1 MIRTLPKVLPR
12 SRHIDWRQPENRPRL
27 GIFLAVIG
35 AASAAILLRNHIA
48 LQQAGYLGIGLG
60 CPAGQRQHGPAGSPL
75 ATVCAAIAFLIPL
88 YVELVAGSAETVGEL
103 PRYFLGY
110 IGRGVVGE
118 GRISQRLGT
127 WMRQRGRLLLFLLA
141 FLPNPVFRPGRCDRR
156 GPEIAAGAF
165 LGGGACRKDTE
176 VGRLCLCLRL

>member
-1 MIRTLPKVLPR
+1 MAAAGKSSATGDFSGGYWCSFRSHTITQPYCPAAGGLPGH
-12 SRHIDWRQPENRPRL
+12 S
-27 GIFLAVIG
+27 
-35 AASAAILLRNHIA
+35 
-48 LQQAGYLGIGLG
+48 LG

-110 IGRGVVGE
+110 SGRGVVGE